1 MLIKVDS
8 SLCTGCGACT
18 LICSF
23 NAHGVINPHI
33 ALIRLENND
42 FVVQPSL
49 CHQCR
54 NPFCSKVCPRGAIEK
69 TNGIVTINK
78 EKCIGC
84 KMCQEYCPY
93 RAIIIRNKKAY
104 KCELCGSD
112 PLCGG
117 VCSTRAVSICNEKRG

>member
-1 MLIKVDS
+1 MYGVRGMYIDLFV
-8 SLCTGCGACT
+8 
-18 LICSF
+18 

-49 CHQCR
+49 CHQWELLFESAAWSDR
-54 NPFCSKVCPRGAIEK
+54 KDER
-69 TNGIVTINK
+69 IVTINK

-93 RAIIIRNKKAY
+93 RAIIIRNKSLQ
-104 KCELCGSD
+104 CELWQ
-112 PLCGG
+112 
-117 VCSTRAVSICNEKRG
+117 